1 VAEKFKSSQPGTAE
15 VSVKFSGTSGGFRE
29 FCAGKTDISN
39 ASRPIQA
46 DEMSL
51 CNRYGVRY
59 IELPVAFDALTV
71 VVNQENNWIDS
82 ITLEKLK
89 KMWEPA
95 AEGKITNWNQIR
107 PEFPNKPLNLFGAGQ
122 DSGTFDYF
130 TEAVVGKSGASRKD
144 YVASEDDNTL
154 VQGVSQDPN
163 ALGYFGLAYYEQN
176 PQKLKALGIDSG
188 KGAIVPS
195 RETVVN
201 SQYQPLA
208 RPLFIYVNAEKAQ
221 KSRALQEFVEYYLDN
236 AESIVKEVGYIPLTV
251 DILAAVKRTAIPKP
265 HDLGFCFFPEGF
277 FAPAL
282 TDSLCSGLMV
292 ALQTDTASP
301 AAKIFLLALI
311 SRSWCV
317 PQSGQSHSRIFNG
330 IFSAIYPQLLH
341 LLELGNHL
349 SISM

>member
-1 VAEKFKSSQPGTAE
+1 MSKSDKNSVKIVFSALSILGISLLSACGIGESPANKSIKIDGSSTVYPITQAVTEKFKSSQPGTAE

-29 FCAGKTDISN
+29 FCEGKTDISN

-82 ITLEKLK
+82 ITLEELK

-208 RPLFIYVNAEKAQ
+208 RPLFIYVNGEKAQ

-236 AESIVKEVGYIPLTV
+236 AESIVKEVGYIPLT
-251 DILAAVKRTAIPKP
+251 DEHYHLATVT
-265 HDLGFCFFPEGF
+265 FFNGEVGTVF
-277 FAPAL
+277 
-282 TDSLCSGLMV
+282 G
-292 ALQTDTASP
+292 
-301 AAKIFLLALI
+301 
-311 SRSWCV
+311 
-317 PQSGQSHSRIFNG
+317 GQSQFDVTL
-330 IFSAIYPQLLH
+330 AELLRQKAKF
-341 LLELGNHL
+341 
-349 SISM
+349 

>member
-1 VAEKFKSSQPGTAE
+1 MSKSDKTSVKIVFSALSILGISLLSACGIGESPANKSIKIDGSSTVYPITQAVAEKFKSSQPGTAE

-29 FCAGKTDISN
+29 FCEGKTDISN

-82 ITLEKLK
+82 ITLEELK

-188 KGAIVPS
+188 KGAILPS

-236 AESIVKEVGYIPLTV
+236 AESIVKEVGYIPLT
-251 DILAAVKRTAIPKP
+251 DEHYHLATVT
-265 HDLGFCFFPEGF
+265 FFNGEVGTVF
-277 FAPAL
+277 
-282 TDSLCSGLMV
+282 G
-292 ALQTDTASP
+292 
-301 AAKIFLLALI
+301 
-311 SRSWCV
+311 
-317 PQSGQSHSRIFNG
+317 GQSQFDVTL
-330 IFSAIYPQLLH
+330 AELLRQKAKF
-341 LLELGNHL
+341 
-349 SISM
+349 